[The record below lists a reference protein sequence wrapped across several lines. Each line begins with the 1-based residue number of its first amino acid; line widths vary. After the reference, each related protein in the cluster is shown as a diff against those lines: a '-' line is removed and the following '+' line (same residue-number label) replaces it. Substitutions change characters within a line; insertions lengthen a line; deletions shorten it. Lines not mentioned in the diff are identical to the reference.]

1 MGGEQLPVNTDD
13 FEEPVMP
20 SGGDA
25 SAAAGDAAQQPVDV
39 SGGEQQMF
47 PGGDYGMC
55 VSPRS

>member
-13 FEEPVMP
+13 FEEPVMR
-20 SGGDA
+20 A
-25 SAAAGDAAQQPVDV
+25 AATLSAAAGDAAQQPVDV

-55 VSPRS
+55 VSHRG